1 MRTFDATDFVN
12 IIREGVT
19 PLSLTEF
26 YETKQ
31 IGNLWDKLEPDD
43 IRVTTLK
50 TKKAFYDYCY
60 NFIHDDEPLIE
71 YFNKRLAYKDVKGV
85 SVVPVTRKEIKNSSN
100 NTRVIRNIHLESIL
114 NCTESDGM
122 NLKFAYKTALETGK
136 INKFFTMPSVF
147 EGAYH
152 KNYVAFI
159 VTAKTVTGQVSVFSP
174 SVYKTLLEQ
183 TDKYVDASVGKQKLL
198 IPSASWSSP
207 ILATVTN
214 NNYSDIHIVDVQSKV
229 LDVTKDLYDHLHPGI
244 FFDAPYQLK
253 TFCVPSERMS
263 EVIDEKY
270 DKVFFC
276 PPYYDLELYPG
287 DNQSTEFHPTYET
300 WLEEYWKRTVKECS
314 KLLKQGGVFSFV
326 MGALCR
332 ERPLA
337 SDMLKI
343 AEEEFTLV
351 DSYRIFPPVESTKAA
366 NHIEKFEICYI
377 LNKY

>member
-19 PLSLTEF
+19 PLSLTDF

-71 YFNKRLAYKDVKGV
+71 YFNKRLSYKDVKGV
-85 SVVPVTRKEIKNSSN
+85 SVVPVVDKEIKHSPN

-122 NLKFAYKTALETGK
+122 NLKVAYKTALETGK

-152 KNYVAFI
+152 KDYVAFI
-159 VTAKTVTGQVSVFSP
+159 VTAKTTTGQVSVFSP

-244 FFDAPYQLK
+244 FFDVPYQLE
-253 TFCVPSERMS
+253 TFCVPSEKMS
-263 EVIDEKY
+263 SVLTETY
-270 DKVFFC
+270 DKIFFC
-276 PPYYDLELYPG
+276 PPYYDLELYAG
-287 DNQSTEFHPTYET
+287 ENQSTTLYKDYDT
-300 WLEEYWKRTVKECS
+300 WLDKYWRQTVKECKS
-314 KLLKQGGVFSFV
+314 VLKDDGVFSFV
-326 MGALCR
+326 MSSLCR
-332 ERPLA
+332 GKA
-337 SDMLKI
+337 IGDDMFKI
-343 AEEEFTLV
+343 AEEEFILV
-351 DSYRIFPPVESTKAA
+351 DAFRISPPTESTKVA
-366 NHIEKFEICYI
+366 NELDKYEICYI
-377 LNKY
+377 MKK